1 MMNKKN
7 IRDKKLG
14 NLSIRLDRDIL
25 NEYKSLCERNGYDMS
40 KRLRLFIEHE
50 INNDKNDKNIF
61 NI

>member
-1 MMNKKN
+1 MNKKN
-7 IRDKKLG
+7 ISDKKLG

-25 NEYKSLCERNGYDMS
+25 DEYKYLCERNGYDMS

-50 INNDKNDKNIF
+50 INNDKSDKNIF